1 MATRA
6 ELISEAKS
14 DLGEL
19 GAGLSST
26 DSAGQKNY
34 VYYALNKAMARCG
47 LVDADLASITNDQ
60 RRILLIGTQFYTLQA
75 VVKNYISIPRVDAS
89 QVSRDTFARIMELLR
104 FLDDEFRDA
113 LSGKDIPPEISR
125 PTESIVTWSTG
136 PDGGDYGGRSVEGD
150 NHHINQN
157 DDYICDLGIQRGNYT
172 DDGE

>member
-125 PTESIVTWSTG
+125 PAEQVVTWATG
-136 PDGGDYGGRSVEGD
+136 FDGGDSSGRNSEG
-150 NHHINQN
+150 NVSQINTN
-157 DDYICDLGIQRGNYT
+157 DLYIDDLGRDLTTYE
-172 DDGE
+172 DDGD